1 MLVHRCD
8 RCCVYKKEIQ
18 PCRAKYRGI
27 WAILMHKMMFQ
38 SESCYS
44 VLHSANSVRFRGH
57 FLPAYPLNHFAY
69 PWGYAYPSLG
79 TDDIMQYSQDSL
91 TESQRFVLRCF
102 ASCCIEIGRAHVCT
116 PVTLESRI
124 PSYA

>member
-18 PCRAKYRGI
+18 PCRTKYRGI
-27 WAILMHKMMFQ
+27 WAILMDKMMFPQ
-38 SESCYS
+38 FCFKRYILRIPSVFCY
-44 VLHSANSVRFRGH
+44 RGH

-79 TDDIMQYSQDSL
+79 TDDVDDVI
-91 TESQRFVLRCF
+91 QRLFQEVSFDKSFGPLDPQ
-102 ASCCIEIGRAHVCT
+102 VK
-116 PVTLESRI
+116 
-124 PSYA
+124 